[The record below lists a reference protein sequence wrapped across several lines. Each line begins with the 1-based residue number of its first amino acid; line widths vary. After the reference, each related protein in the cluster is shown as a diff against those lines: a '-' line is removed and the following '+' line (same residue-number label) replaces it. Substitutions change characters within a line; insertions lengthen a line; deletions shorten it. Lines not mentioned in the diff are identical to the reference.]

1 MRVKLLAQQK
11 SMLPLRTPSP
21 DHYARLRAITNGRDV
36 RAVAASTGLPE
47 AEVRAAKHHL
57 MERVHILVDD
67 DGEVY
72 RGRFKPFDDIAEVW
86 GKAADGKAL
95 DKADRAFLHRIVRHE
110 YEEGDI
116 MSGES
121 RQSLEE
127 AFFRNELEG
136 MLRKFL
142 LEKSGLSP
150 ERVAITMSQ
159 ETKPVMPFRYAHYV
173 AIYGRGAKN
182 P

>member
-1 MRVKLLAQQK
+1 
-11 SMLPLRTPSP
+11 
-21 DHYARLRAITNGRDV
+21 
-36 RAVAASTGLPE
+36 
-47 AEVRAAKHHL
+47 
-57 MERVHILVDD
+57 MERVHMLVDE

-72 RGRFKPFDDIAEVW
+72 RGRFEPDDEIAKVW
-86 GKAADGKAL
+86 GKAADGKRL
-95 DKADRAFLHRIVRHE
+95 DDDDRAYLHRIVRHE

-116 MSGES
+116 MSGKS

-142 LEKSGLSP
+142 TEKSGLSP
-150 ERVAITMSQ
+150 ERVDITMRQ
-159 ETKPVMPFRYAHYV
+159 ETKPVQPFRYAHYV
-173 AIYGRGAKN
+173 AIFGRGAKN